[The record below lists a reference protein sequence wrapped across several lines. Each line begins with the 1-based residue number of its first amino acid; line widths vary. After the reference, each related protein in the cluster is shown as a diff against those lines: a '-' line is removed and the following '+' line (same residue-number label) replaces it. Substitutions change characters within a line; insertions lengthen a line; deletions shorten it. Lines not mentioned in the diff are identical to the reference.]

1 MQTADFSFIYVLRRR
16 DGAALDSED
25 KAFLRTATA
34 NVNRRTLSNDG
45 KAIIIGANGKLP
57 PGLLQSMKD
66 RFDFEDFSKPEPS
79 IANANA
85 PANANMKH

>member
-1 MQTADFSFIYVLRRR
+1 MQTANFNFIYVLRRH
-16 DGAALDSED
+16 DAGVLDSDD

-57 PGLLQSMKD
+57 PELLQSMKD
-66 RFDFEDFSKPEPS
+66 RFSFEDFSKPEPPA
-79 IANANA
+79 ANANT
-85 PANANMKH
+85 PANANMNR